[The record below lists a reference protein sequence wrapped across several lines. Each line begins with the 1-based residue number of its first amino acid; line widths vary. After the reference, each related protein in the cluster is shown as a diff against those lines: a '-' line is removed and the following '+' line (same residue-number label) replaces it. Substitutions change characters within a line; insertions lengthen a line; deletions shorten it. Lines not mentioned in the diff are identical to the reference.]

1 MNHSSAPLEL
11 DVVLSPEWLT
21 SALGAPV
28 AEVAITERIDNLASK
43 VRFSVAFQGA
53 GRTDGLDAFCVKGYF
68 LPESASWCN
77 LGQLEVLFYRDL
89 APLVDVEVPLCV
101 HAAIDADTGHGMII
115 MRDLVEADCTF
126 LTAMSAYS
134 VDQVSQTLGE
144 LAKLH
149 HSDPTSNLSGTDWL
163 APRLDGYLGVMSQ
176 ERLQELL
183 DDGRAADLPPEIVDA
198 GRIRSAF
205 STLAKWASKNPD
217 SVIHGDAH
225 AGNLYLTPSGKPG
238 LIDWQVLQLGPW
250 VLDVAY
256 HVAAVLDVE
265 DRERNERSLLNDY
278 LSNRTSMG
286 DDMPS
291 IDDAWDMYRNALA
304 YGFYMWS
311 ITHRVEVPIRN
322 MFFKRLDSAVAHH
335 ETLNR
340 LGA

>member
-1 MNHSSAPLEL
+1 MNHSVAPLDLET
-11 DVVLSPEWLT
+11 VLSPEWLSST
-21 SALGAPV
+21 LGASV
-28 AEVAITERIDNLASK
+28 AEVTVTERIDNLASK
-43 VRFSVAFQGA
+43 VRFRVAYEGA

-77 LGQLEVLFYRDL
+77 LGQLEVRFYRDL
-89 APLVDVEVPLCV
+89 APLVDVEVPTCV
-101 HAAIDADTGHGMII
+101 HAAIDAESGHGMII
-115 MRDLVEADCTF
+115 MRDLVDADCTF
-126 LTAMSAYS
+126 LTAMSPYS
-134 VDQVSQTLGE
+134 VDQVSQTLRE

-149 HSDPTSNLSGTDWL
+149 HSDPTSCPSGTDWL
-163 APRLDGYLGVMSQ
+163 APRLNGYLGVMSQ

-183 DDGRAADLPPEIVDA
+183 DDGRATSLPAEIVDA

-205 STLAKWASKNPD
+205 SALAGWATKNPD

-225 AGNLYLTPSGKPG
+225 AGNLYLTPAGTPG

-250 VLDVAY
+250 VLDFAY
-256 HVAAVLDVE
+256 HVAAVLDVA
-265 DRERNERSLLNDY
+265 DRERNERSLLVDY
-278 LSNRTSMG
+278 LSIRTSMG

-291 IDDAWDMYRNALA
+291 LDDAWDMYRNALA

-322 MFFKRLDSAVAHH
+322 MFCTRLGSAVAYH